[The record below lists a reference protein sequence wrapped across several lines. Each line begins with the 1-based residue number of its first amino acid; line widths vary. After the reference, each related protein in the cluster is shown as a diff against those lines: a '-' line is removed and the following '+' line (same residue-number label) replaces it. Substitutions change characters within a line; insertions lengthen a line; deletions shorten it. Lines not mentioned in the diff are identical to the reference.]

1 MKQVVRTMAVLAACA
16 SLGHAPAASGQDK
29 PVDYPT
35 RPIRILISV
44 APGGGAD
51 MVARMSAEILQ
62 KTWRQNVIVDARPGG
77 GGVVATNI
85 AARAEPDGYTL
96 YQISD
101 TLLMQGA
108 AKRVEFDVLKV
119 FQPVARLT
127 EQPYI
132 LVVHPRVSAS
142 SLQELIA
149 LSRNKTLS

>member
-1 MKQVVRTMAVLAACA
+1 AACA

-108 AKRVEFDVLKV
+108 AKRVEFD
-119 FQPVARLT
+119 
-127 EQPYI
+127 
-132 LVVHPRVSAS
+132 
-142 SLQELIA
+142 
-149 LSRNKTLS
+149 